1 MHNHLILKK
10 QKQTCTRCCDE
21 CHVFIWI
28 AWYWYGSWEP
38 LSNNLYSAKH
48 ITASSPPPPSPPCP
62 LPPKKSNDAEA
73 RILTSVLH
81 WSVQEVTPFRQAGV
95 PWSFRGSQCL
105 NLQGPAVQEERL
117 KDSYV
122 KGTTALCNIRDY
134 SPNQTASHPGR
145 LQCSCRWSFIKI
157 TCTNSGR
164 CYSYMQL
171 TKQYEW
177 KRCEGEGVTPQQ
189 CTTTGSRLRNEVWGS
204 YTSAVHYNRQ
214 QAEKYN
220 LWQAAS
226 LPWHARNDFHT
237 LYIHTLKNVK
247 RMEKH

>member
-1 MHNHLILKK
+1 
-10 QKQTCTRCCDE
+10 
-21 CHVFIWI
+21 VFIWI

-48 ITASSPPPPSPPCP
+48 ITASSPPPSSPPCP
-62 LPPKKSNDAEA
+62 LPPKKSNDVEA

-81 WSVQEVTPFRQAGV
+81 RSVQEVTPFRQAGV

-157 TCTNSGR
+157 TCTNSGS
-164 CYSYMQL
+164 CYWYMQL

-177 KRCEGEGVTPQQ
+177 KRCEGVTPQQ
-189 CTTTGSRLRNEVWGS
+189 CTTTGSRLRNTNERGVRELHLS
-204 YTSAVHYNRQ
+204 SALQ
-214 QAEKYN
+214 QAAGWEI
-220 LWQAAS
+220 QPVAS
-226 LPWHARNDFHT
+226 GLFTMACQKWFP
-237 LYIHTLKNVK
+237 YIIYTHTLKNVK